1 MLSYFFYYFL
11 LSPIFPMF
19 FHFPCASLF
28 FHPTILHYYKEFFT
42 KIQGQ
47 DTFWIVK
54 LNLGIL
60 MEGRRYYSRLRNT
73 LYCAFREKM
82 IQERGAIF
90 A

>member
-60 MEGRRYYSRLRNT
+60 MEGRRYYYVLGIDKEFIT
-73 LYCAFREKM
+73 L
-82 IQERGAIF
+82 
-90 A
+90 